1 MEMLGSITR
10 NVLIIT
16 MIASFLE
23 ILLPES
29 SMRPFVRFVI
39 GLFVIISVLNP
50 LVQWLYHSKGLESQ
64 AWDMSWNYSDQ
75 ATMQKEG
82 LKMNQELQSQ
92 AQGVMKQKLENQ
104 VRALTSLV
112 PGVAEINP
120 KVKIDPQTKQLDSIE
135 LGVKQASEEKEDGA
149 HIQAFS
155 NSGSQASQDTVKTKL
170 LNLMENMYGID
181 RHDISIKF
189 EGD

>member
-1 MEMLGSITR
+1 MEILGSITR

-23 ILLPES
+23 IMLPES

-50 LVQWLYHSKGLESQ
+50 LVQWLYHSRGLESQ
-64 AWDMSWNYSDQ
+64 AWDLSWNYESQDSL
-75 ATMQKEG
+75 QKEG
-82 LKMNQELQSQ
+82 LEMNQQLQSE
-92 AQGVMKQKLENQ
+92 AEGALKQKLENQ

-112 PGVAEINP
+112 PGVAEISP
-120 KVKIDPQTKQLDSIE
+120 KVKIDPQTRRLDSIE
-135 LGVKQASEEKEDGA
+135 LAVKQTRDDKEEGTPV
-149 HIQAFS
+149 QAFS
-155 NSGSQASQDTVKTKL
+155 ANSSQSSQGIVRTKL

-181 RHDISIKF
+181 RKNISIKF

>member
-1 MEMLGSITR
+1 MEILGTITR

-39 GLFVIISVLNP
+39 GLFVILSVLNP
-50 LVQWLYHSKGLESQ
+50 LLHWLDQSRGLESM
-64 AWDMSWNYSDQ
+64 AWDMSWNSNEQ
-75 ATMQKEG
+75 LLSQKEG
-82 LKMNQELQSQ
+82 LKINQELQHQ
-92 AQGVMKQKLENQ
+92 AEGMLTQKVENQ

-112 PGVAEINP
+112 PGVAEIEP
-120 KVKIDPQTKQLDSIE
+120 KVKIDPQTKQIDSIE
-135 LGVKQASEEKEDGA
+135 LNVKKAGEDKGEAA

-155 NSGSQASQDTVKTKL
+155 DNSSLMTRETVKNKL
-170 LNLMENMYGID
+170 INLMENMYGVD